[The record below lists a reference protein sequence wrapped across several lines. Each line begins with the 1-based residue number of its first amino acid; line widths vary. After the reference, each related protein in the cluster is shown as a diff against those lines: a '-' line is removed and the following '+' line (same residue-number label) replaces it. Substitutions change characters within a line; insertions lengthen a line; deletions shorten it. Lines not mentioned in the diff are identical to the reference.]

1 MKCLLD
7 LTQHQPGNLLGIFWE
22 RLIFCQIKE
31 CVSGIP
37 YLYYEGNEDKLGSL
51 SVTGFETKMVQDA
64 SLAKIIKENKAPN
77 MVIYCPRANSFD
89 FVIFD
94 SDSKS
99 HGLQVSVQT
108 TVTKCEKSKGHFYE
122 DKNCDYK
129 YVLTPEKKDVNHIH
143 GHKNTKCA
151 FVEHGLRIVM
161 TQKFLSEYEEL
172 LSMFQ
177 KK

>member
-1 MKCLLD
+1 M
-7 LTQHQPGNLLGIFWE
+7 FWE
-22 RLIFCQIKE
+22 RLIFSQIKE

-37 YLYYEGNEDKLGSL
+37 NLYYEGNEDKLGSL
-51 SVTGFETKMVQDA
+51 SVTGFETKTVKET
-64 SLAKIIKENKAPN
+64 SLAKIIEENKAPD
-77 MVIYCPRANSFD
+77 MIIYCPRAGSFD

-108 TVTKCEKSKGHFYE
+108 TVTKCEKSKSRFYE

-129 YVLTPEKKDVNHIH
+129 YVLTPEKKDVKHIH

-161 TQKFLSEYEEL
+161 TQKFLPEEL

-177 KK
+177 KGIRPGWGDPPFI

>member
-1 MKCLLD
+1 MTCLLD
-7 LTQHQPGNLLGIFWE
+7 LNQHEPGNLLGMFWE
-22 RLIFCQIKE
+22 RLIFSQIKE

-51 SVTGFETKMVQDA
+51 SVTGFETKTVKETP
-64 SLAKIIKENKAPN
+64 LAKIIEENKAPD
-77 MVIYCPRANSFD
+77 MVIYCPHAGSFD

-108 TVTKCEKSKGHFYE
+108 TLTKCEKSKSPFYE
-122 DKNCDYK
+122 DKNCDCK
-129 YVLTPEKKDVNHIH
+129 YVLTPEKKDVKHIH
-143 GHKNTKCA
+143 DHKNTKCA

-161 TQKFLSEYEEL
+161 TQKFLPEEL

-177 KK
+177 KKK